1 MLLFWFEFCDFC
13 DVSPRPGGHMLIFGV
28 PTVEGGEGIQPCEFL
43 TIRIPSVN
51 WQTAFQL
58 SPRTLRRNVFNIL
71 SFITDQKLSFVF
83 LAAHLGPVFLRE
95 YAHISYTKTAD
106 WKSSLFCT
114 LSQGF
119 VTRGSTPSLPWELRL
134 GRRLLVD
141 KPTNIYARKK
151 NVILH

>member
-1 MLLFWFEFCDFC
+1 M
-13 DVSPRPGGHMLIFGV
+13 
-28 PTVEGGEGIQPCEFL
+28 
-43 TIRIPSVN
+43 
-51 WQTAFQL
+51 
-58 SPRTLRRNVFNIL
+58 FNIL

-95 YAHISYTKTAD
+95 YALISYTKTG
-106 WKSSLFCT
+106 SLASFAHFLKA
-114 LSQGF
+114 LSRVG
-119 VTRGSTPSLPWELRL
+119 